1 MILRECLNY
10 WLRRYGEPFQVG
22 AQTQRGIF
30 FQPSAGLLRWHFS
43 SEELAGL
50 PRPLWAVAVAP
61 STNLTP
67 NTTLTWR
74 SATYRVRKQ
83 IEFRLGAEAVYRV
96 AVIEPV
102 NWESPRIASAN

>member
-22 AQTQRGIF
+22 AQTHWGVF

-43 SEELAGL
+43 PEELTEL

-61 STNLTP
+61 SVNLPLNTN
-67 NTTLTWR
+67 LTWR
-74 SATYRVRKQ
+74 SAVYRALRQ
-83 IEFRLGAEAVYRV
+83 IEFRLGNTAVYRV
-96 AVIEPV
+96 AILEPV
-102 NWESPRIASAN
+102 V

>member
-22 AQTQRGIF
+22 TQTHQGIF

-43 SEELAGL
+43 PTQLETM

-61 STNLTP
+61 STNLPP

-74 SATYRVRKQ
+74 SGTYRALKQ
-83 IEFRLGAEAVYRV
+83 IEFRVGGVAVYRV

-102 NWESPRIASAN
+102 V

>member
-22 AQTQRGIF
+22 AQTHRGVF
-30 FQPSAGLLRWHFS
+30 FQPPAGLLRWHFS
-43 SEELAGL
+43 PEELAEL

-61 STNLTP
+61 SVNLSP

-74 SATYRVRKQ
+74 SGTYRALKQ
-83 IEFRLGAEAVYRV
+83 TEFRLGDMAVYRV
-96 AVIEPV
+96 ALVEPSV
-102 NWESPRIASAN
+102 